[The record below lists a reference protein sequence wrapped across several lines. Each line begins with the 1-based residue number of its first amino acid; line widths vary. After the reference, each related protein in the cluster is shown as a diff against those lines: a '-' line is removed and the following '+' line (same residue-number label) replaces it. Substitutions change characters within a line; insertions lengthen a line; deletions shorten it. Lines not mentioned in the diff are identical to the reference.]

1 MVTDVTHTAEEQ
13 PAEEEVSI
21 NVLYVDD
28 EENNLEAFRASFRRY
43 FNIYTATSVDL
54 GKEVLKD
61 VEIHILITD
70 QRMPGALGTDLL
82 AQAVVEYPDQIRILL
97 TGYSDM
103 EAIKD
108 AINRGQIYHYIQKP
122 WNDDQLKSIIEQAYH
137 IYALKKKQK
146 NLNEQLMT
154 TNEQLEFML
163 RQKLIS

>member
-1 MVTDVTHTAEEQ
+1 MTHTAEEQ